1 MCPRFFVPT
10 GFRTVGNTCA
20 GIADRSLG
28 GMGGSDV
35 YIDAAMGGMVED
47 AVPDP
52 AEELPPSTL
61 TYHNSIMSYPD
72 AILDKGS
79 SKLSPL
85 KCPPSLKMTQL
96 REYCVSGGTR
106 TDLGM
111 SFRVWKL

>member
-35 YIDAAMGGMVED
+35 YIDDAMGGMAED

-52 AEELPPSTL
+52 ADELPLSTL
-61 TYHNSIMSYPD
+61 TYHNSHM
-72 AILDKGS
+72 
-79 SKLSPL
+79 
-85 KCPPSLKMTQL
+85 M
-96 REYCVSGGTR
+96 
-106 TDLGM
+106 
-111 SFRVWKL
+111 